1 MREIQL
7 KAIPNQKLT
16 TTLEGK
22 TYGLHFKQAGTMIV
36 DVTVDEETVISGLKC
51 YPNIALIPYNYLVVD
66 GNFFFVTEN
75 EELPSHENF
84 GTTCKLYYLTNEE
97 IGAL

>member
-7 KAIPNQKLT
+7 KSIPNQKLT
-16 TTLEGK
+16 TTLDGK
-22 TYGLHFKQAGTMIV
+22 TYGLHFKQSGTMIV

-51 YPNIALIPYNYLVVD
+51 YPNIALVPYGYLVD

-75 EELPSHENF
+75 EELPDYENF
-84 GTTCKLYYLTNEE
+84 GTTCKLYYLTDEE
-97 IGAL
+97 INAL